1 MKRKDK
7 IYIAG
12 HKGMVGS
19 AIYRLLAKQ
28 GYRNLFGASRQEL
41 DLTNQA
47 AVAFFFAKHQPD
59 YVFMAA
65 ARVGGIK
72 ANITYPAE
80 FLYENLMIQ
89 NNLIHQSYVHK
100 VKKICF
106 LGSNCVYPREAPQPL
121 KEEYLLTGP
130 FEPTNEGYAI
140 AKLAGLRLIQFY
152 DQEYGMKGINPMPCN
167 LYGPN
172 DDFDSAS
179 SHVLSATVMRFV
191 DAIDDRL
198 PEVVMWG
205 TGKATREFLHTD
217 DLARA
222 VLLLME
228 SFDSSEIINVGSGQ
242 DISIQELAQLVAKK
256 TNYSGKIVWDNTKPD
271 GMPRKCLDVSR
282 LNKLGFKPEINL
294 EEGIEGVI
302 LQYKKFKQNIS
313 RSKL

>member
-1 MKRKDK
+1 MKKNDR

-19 AIYRLLAKQ
+19 AIYQLFEKQ
-28 GYRNLFGASRQEL
+28 GYRNLIGASRQEL
-41 DLTNQA
+41 DLTNQM
-47 AVAFFFAKHQPD
+47 AVSSFFTKHQPE

-72 ANITYPAE
+72 ANMTYPAE

-140 AKLAGLRLIQFY
+140 AKLAGLKLVQY
-152 DQEYGMKGINPMPCN
+152 YSQEYGMKGINLMPCN

-179 SHVLSATVMRFV
+179 SHVLSATVKRFV
-191 DAIDDRL
+191 DAVDNHL
-198 PEVVMWG
+198 PEVIMWG
-205 TGKATREFLHTD
+205 TGKATREFLHTH
-217 DLARA
+217 DLARS
-222 VLLLME
+222 VMFLME
-228 SFDSSEIINVGSGQ
+228 NFDSAEIINVGSGQ
-242 DISIQELAQLVAKK
+242 EVSIRSLAELIAEMAGYK
-256 TNYSGKIVWDNTKPD
+256 GKIIWDNTKPD
-271 GMPRKCLDVSR
+271 GMPRKFLDVS
-282 LNKLGFKPEINL
+282 KLTKMGFVPKIL
-294 EEGIEGVI
+294 LAEGIKAHI
-302 LQYKKFKQNIS
+302 KYY
-313 RSKL
+313 RSIK